1 MAQAKVSNTKS
12 ISLSSD
18 DKLVLVG
25 NLGTMLSS
33 GISIIESVESLA
45 EDAKGNLLIV
55 LKKLKTDLEQGLQV
69 HESLSQFPG
78 VFDGVS
84 INIIK
89 AAEESGTLDKVLK
102 DLRVTLMKDM
112 EFRDK
117 IKGAMMYPVFIFFIF
132 IFVLVG
138 MLYGII
144 PKIGGVFKSL
154 RMPLPL
160 VTKVLIAMSDF
171 LVNNTLA
178 TIGGV
183 FGIIV
188 AVMLVYKFKKKFIL
202 KVIFGL
208 PVISPLIR
216 DIDLTRF
223 TRSMSLL
230 LLSGIPIT
238 GALELSK
245 DIVIK
250 PQVRDAIN
258 DGYQAVIQGG
268 KLSEGIGKRGKLF
281 PGILKKMIEVGEKSG
296 SLDKSLQDASD
307 FLDYQTSK
315 KIKELTTLLE
325 PLMLVLVAGLVGGMM
340 LAIIAPIYGLISSIG
355 TKH

>member
-1 MAQAKVSNTKS
+1 MAAKPRNPKS
-12 ISLSSD
+12 VSLSND
-18 DKLVLVG
+18 EKLVLVG
-25 NLGTMLSS
+25 NLGTMLAS

-45 EDAKGNLLIV
+45 EDAKGNLLYI
-55 LKKLKTDLEQGLQV
+55 LTNLKTDLEQGLQV
-69 HESLSQFPG
+69 YESLG
-78 VFDGVS
+78 KYTRVFDGVTTS
-84 INIIK
+84 IIK
-89 AAEESGTLDKVLK
+89 AAEESGTLDKALK
-102 DLRVTLMKDM
+102 DLRSTLIKEL

-117 IKGAMMYPVFIFFIF
+117 IKGAMMYPIFILFIF

-160 VTKVLIAMSDF
+160 VTKVLIAMSDI

-178 TIGGV
+178 A
-183 FGIIV
+183 IV
-188 AVMLVYKFKKKFIL
+188 AVIATIVVILLVYRYKKNIIL
-202 KVIFGL
+202 KFLFGL
-208 PVISPLIR
+208 PVISSLVR

-238 GALELSK
+238 GALELS
-245 DIVIK
+245 INVVVK

-268 KLSEGIGKRGKLF
+268 RLSEGIAKRGKTF
-281 PGILKKMIEVGEKSG
+281 PGILRKMIEVGEKSG

-325 PLMLVLVAGLVGGMM
+325 PMMLVLVAGLVGGMM

-355 TKH
+355 SR

>member
-1 MAQAKVSNTKS
+1 MISRPKNPKS
-12 ISLSSD
+12 ISLSND
-18 DKLVLVG
+18 EKLVLVG

-45 EDAKGNLLIV
+45 EDAKGSLHIV
-55 LKKLKTDLEQGLQV
+55 LTTLKSDLEQGLQV
-69 HESLSQFPG
+69 HESLGQFTR
-78 VFDGVS
+78 VFNPVTT
-84 INIIK
+84 NIIK
-89 AAEESGTLDKVLK
+89 AAEESGTLDKALK
-102 DLRVTLMKDM
+102 DLRETLMKET

-117 IKGAMMYPVFIFFIF
+117 IKGAMMYPVFILFIF
-132 IFVLVG
+132 VFVLVG

-144 PKIGGVFKSL
+144 PRIGGVFKSL
-154 RMPLPL
+154 RIPLPL
-160 VTKVLIAMSDF
+160 VTRVLIAMSDI
-171 LVNNTLA
+171 LVNNTLL
-178 TIGGV
+178 V
-183 FGIIV
+183 IV
-188 AVMLVYKFKKKFIL
+188 AVVGVVVLVVLVYRFKKNFIL
-202 KVIFGL
+202 KLIFGL
-208 PVISPLIR
+208 PVISSLVR

-238 GALELSK
+238 GALELSMN
-245 DIVIK
+245 IVIK
-250 PQVRDAIN
+250 PQVRDAIQ
-258 DGYQAVIQGG
+258 DGYQSVLQGG
-268 KLSEGIGKRGKLF
+268 RLSEGIGRRGKLF
-281 PGILKKMIEVGEKSG
+281 PGILRKMIEVGEKSG

-355 TKH
+355 SR

>member
-1 MAQAKVSNTKS
+1 MVTKIQNTKQ
-12 ISLSSD
+12 ITLSSD

-69 HESLSQFPG
+69 YESLGQFPG
-78 VFDGVS
+78 IFDKVT

-102 DLRVTLMKDM
+102 DLRNTLMKDI
-112 EFRDK
+112 EFKDK
-117 IKGAMMYPVFIFFIF
+117 IKGAMMYPVFILFIF
-132 IFVLVG
+132 VFVLVG

-154 RMPLPL
+154 RIPLPL
-160 VTKVLIAMSDF
+160 VTKILIAMSDF

-178 TIGGV
+178 TIIGV
-183 FGIIV
+183 AMIIGV
-188 AVMLVYKFKKKFIL
+188 TILFYKFQKKLIL
-202 KVIFGL
+202 KIVFGL
-208 PVISPLIR
+208 PVISSLVR

-238 GALELSK
+238 NALELSR

-258 DGYQAVIQGG
+258 DGYQAVVQGG
-268 KLSEGIGKRGKLF
+268 RLSEGIGKRGRLF

-325 PLMLVLVAGLVGGMM
+325 PLMLVIVAGLVGGMM

-355 TKH
+355 SRH